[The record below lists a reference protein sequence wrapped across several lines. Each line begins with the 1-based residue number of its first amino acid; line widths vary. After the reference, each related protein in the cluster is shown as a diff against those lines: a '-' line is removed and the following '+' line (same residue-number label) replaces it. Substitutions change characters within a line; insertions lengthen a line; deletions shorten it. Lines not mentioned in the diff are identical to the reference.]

1 MFPMLADR
9 KYPLTLAA
17 LFGFYV
23 VAGKVGLLLA
33 FVHASASPVWPP
45 TGIALAAL
53 LTLGYR
59 VWPAIFA
66 GAFVVNIST
75 AGSVATS
82 LGIAVGNTLEG
93 LLAAFLVDRY
103 ANGARAFDRSQDVFK
118 FAGFAALLSTT
129 VSATIGVASLAL
141 GGYAAWDDFDQIWLT
156 WWLGDASGAL
166 IFAPL
171 LVLWVRDWRSHVSRG
186 RLLEVAALWCTTTL
200 IGLAVFGEGLAHFGL
215 MTLPLTFLCTPPL
228 VWAAVRFRQRE
239 AAMLVAVLSGIAIWE
254 TLRGFGPFASATAN
268 EALLLLQIFM
278 GTVSVMVI
286 SAGALVEERRR
297 VEQEHEELLVRAQ
310 SARAE
315 AEAANRAKD
324 EFLAMLGHEL
334 RNPLAAIISAVSV
347 LDRIGQQDDVAV
359 RARGAIRHQ
368 ITHLG
373 RLVGDLLDIA
383 HVTSGDI
390 VLTCEPLNLATSVQ
404 RSVSNMASTG
414 RLERHVIDVRAEPVW
429 ANADLSRLN
438 QVVANLLTNAIKYT
452 SPGGTIRVRIGGEQD
467 QAVIGVADT
476 GIGIPPNLLPH
487 LFDLPV
493 QGERRLERTQGGLGV
508 GLTLVRRL
516 VELHGGRVEAF
527 SEGPG
532 RGSEFVVRLPRIPPA
547 KVIESESVLRV
558 VGNVSAA
565 R

>member
-1 MFPMLADR
+1 VFPMLADR

-17 LFGFYV
+17 LFGLYV

-93 LLAAFLVDRY
+93 LLAVFLVDRY

-171 LVLWVRDWRSHVSRG
+171 LVLWVRDWRSHLSRG

-286 SAGALVEERRR
+286 SAGALVKERRR
-297 VEQEHEELLVRAQ
+297 VEQEREELLVRAQ
-310 SARAE
+310 AARAE
-315 AEAANRAKD
+315 AEAANQAKD
-324 EFLAMLGHEL
+324 EFLAMLGHEV

-373 RLVGDLLDIA
+373 RLVDDLLDIA

-404 RSVSNMASTG
+404 RSVSNMAS

-452 SPGGTIRVRIGGEQD
+452 SPGGTIRVRVGGEQD

-476 GIGIPPNLLPH
+476 GIGIPPNLLPY

-493 QGERRLERTQGGLGV
+493 QGERRLERAQGGLGV

-516 VELHGGRVEAF
+516 VQLHGGRVEAF

-547 KVIESESVLRV
+547 KVIESRSVLRV

>member
-1 MFPMLADR
+1 
-9 KYPLTLAA
+9 
-17 LFGFYV
+17 
-23 VAGKVGLLLA
+23 
-33 FVHASASPVWPP
+33 
-45 TGIALAAL
+45 
-53 LTLGYR
+53 
-59 VWPAIFA
+59 
-66 GAFVVNIST
+66 
-75 AGSVATS
+75 
-82 LGIAVGNTLEG
+82 
-93 LLAAFLVDRY
+93 
-103 ANGARAFDRSQDVFK
+103 
-118 FAGFAALLSTT
+118 
-129 VSATIGVASLAL
+129 
-141 GGYAAWDDFDQIWLT
+141 
-156 WWLGDASGAL
+156 
-166 IFAPL
+166 
-171 LVLWVRDWRSHVSRG
+171 
-186 RLLEVAALWCTTTL
+186 
-200 IGLAVFGEGLAHFGL
+200 VFGEGLTHFGF

-254 TLRGFGPFASATAN
+254 TLRGFGPFATATAN
-268 EALLLLQIFM
+268 EALLLLQVFM

-286 SAGALVEERRR
+286 AAGALVEERRR
-297 VEQEHEELLVRAQ
+297 VEHERAVLLVRAQ
-310 SARAE
+310 VARSE

-334 RNPLAAIISAVSV
+334 GNPLAAIISAVSI
-347 LDRIGQQDDVAV
+347 LDHLGPQDDVAV

-373 RLVGDLLDIA
+373 RLVDDLLDIA

-390 VLTCEPLNLATSVQ
+390 VLTCEPVNLATSVQ
-404 RSVSNMASTG
+404 RSVSNLASTG

-429 ANADLSRLN
+429 ANADPTRLN
-438 QVVANLLTNAIKYT
+438 QIVANLLTNAIKYT
-452 SPGGTIRVRIGGEQD
+452 SPGGTIRVRVGGEQD

-476 GIGIPPNLLPH
+476 GIGIPPNLLPY

-493 QGERRLERTQGGLGV
+493 QGERRLERAQGGLGV

-516 VELHGGRVEAF
+516 VQLHGGRVEAF

-547 KVIESESVLRV
+547 KVIESQSVLRV

>member
-1 MFPMLADR
+1 MLVDR
-9 KYPLTLAA
+9 RYPLILAA
-17 LFGFYV
+17 LFGLYV
-23 VAGKVGLLLA
+23 VAGKLGLSLA

-45 TGIALAAL
+45 TGIALAAF

-59 VWPAIFA
+59 VWPAIFV
-66 GAFVVNIST
+66 GAFIVNAT
-75 AGSVATS
+75 TMGSAATS
-82 LGIAVGNTLEG
+82 LGIATGNTLEG
-93 LLAAFLVDRY
+93 LLGAYLVNRY
-103 ANGARAFDRSQDVFK
+103 ANGARVFDHSQDAFK
-118 FAGFAALLSTT
+118 FAGFAALLSTI
-129 VSATIGVASLAL
+129 VSATVGVGSLVL
-141 GGYAAWDDFDQIWLT
+141 GGYAAWADADEIWFT

-171 LVLWVRDWRSHVSRG
+171 MVLWLRDWRGGPSRG
-186 RLLEVAALWCTTTL
+186 RVLEAAALWLTTTF
-200 IGLAVFGEGLAHFGL
+200 IGLAVFGEGLTRFGL

-228 VWAAVRFRQRE
+228 VWAALRFRQLE
-239 AAMLVAVLSGIAIWE
+239 AAMLVTVLSGIAIWE

-268 EALLLLQIFM
+268 EALLLLQLFM

-297 VEQEHEELLVRAQ
+297 VEHEREDLLLRAQ
-310 SARAE
+310 LARAE

-373 RLVGDLLDIA
+373 RLVDDLLDIA

-390 VLTCEPLNLATSVQ
+390 VLVCEPLNLATSVQ
-404 RSVSNMASTG
+404 RSVSNLASTG

-429 ANADLSRLN
+429 ANADPTRLN
-438 QVVANLLTNAIKYT
+438 QIVANLLTNAIKYT
-452 SPGGTIRVRIGGEQD
+452 SPGGTIRIRVGGEEE
-467 QAVIGVADT
+467 QAIVGVADT

-487 LFDLPV
+487 MFDLPV
-493 QGERRLERTQGGLGV
+493 QGDRRLDRAQSGLGV

-516 VELHGGRVEAF
+516 VEMHGGRVEVF

-532 RGSEFVVRLPRIPPA
+532 QGSEFVVRLPRIAPA
-547 KVIESESVLRV
+547 KPIDSQSVLRV
-558 VGNVSAA
+558 VGKVASA

>member
-1 MFPMLADR
+1 MLVDR
-9 KYPLTLAA
+9 RYPLILAA
-17 LFGFYV
+17 LFGLYV
-23 VAGKVGLLLA
+23 VAGKLGLSMA

-45 TGIALAAL
+45 TGVALAAL
-53 LTLGYR
+53 LTVGYR

-66 GAFVVNIST
+66 GAFIVNAT
-75 AGSVATS
+75 TMGSVATS
-82 LGIAVGNTLEG
+82 LGIATGNTLEG
-93 LLAAFLVDRY
+93 LLGAYLVNRY
-103 ANGARAFDRSQDVFK
+103 ANGARAFDHSQDVFK
-118 FAGFAALLSTT
+118 FAGFAALLSTI
-129 VSATIGVASLAL
+129 VSATVGVGSLAL
-141 GGYAAWDDFDQIWLT
+141 GGYAAWADADEIFFT

-171 LVLWVRDWRSHVSRG
+171 MVLWLRDWRGGPSRG
-186 RLLEVAALWCTTTL
+186 RVLEAAALWLTTTV
-200 IGLAVFGEGLAHFGL
+200 IGLAVFGEGLTRFGL

-228 VWAAVRFRQRE
+228 VWAAVRFRQLE
-239 AAMLVAVLSGIAIWE
+239 AAMLVTVLSGIAIWE

-268 EALLLLQIFM
+268 DALLLLQLFM

-297 VEQEHEELLVRAQ
+297 VEREREDLLMRAQ
-310 SARAE
+310 LARAE

-347 LDRIGQQDDVAV
+347 LDRIGQQDEIAV

-373 RLVGDLLDIA
+373 RLVDDLLDIA

-390 VLTCEPLNLATSVQ
+390 VLTCEPLNLASSVQ
-404 RSVSNMASTG
+404 RSVSNLASTG

-429 ANADLSRLN
+429 ANADPTRLN
-438 QVVANLLTNAIKYT
+438 QIVANLLTNAIKYT
-452 SPGGTIRVRIGGEQD
+452 SPGGTIRVRVDGEEE
-467 QAVIGVADT
+467 QAIVGVADT
-476 GIGIPPNLLPH
+476 GIGIPPSLLPH
-487 LFDLPV
+487 VFDLPV
-493 QGERRLERTQGGLGV
+493 QGDRRLDGAQGGLGV

-516 VELHGGRVEAF
+516 VELHGGRVEVF

-532 RGSEFVVRLPRIPPA
+532 RGSEFVVRLPRIVPGKP
-547 KVIESESVLRV
+547 VDSQSVLRV
-558 VGNVSAA
+558 VGKVASA

>member
-1 MFPMLADR
+1 MLADR
-9 KYPLTLAA
+9 KFPLTLAA
-17 LFGFYV
+17 VFGVYV
-23 VAGKVGLLLA
+23 VAGKLGLSLA
-33 FVHASASPVWPP
+33 FVHANASPVWPP

-66 GAFVVNIST
+66 GAFCVNITT

-82 LGIAVGNTLEG
+82 FGIAGGNTLEA
-93 LLAAFLVDRY
+93 LLGAYLVDRY
-103 ANGARAFDRSQDVFK
+103 ANGARAFDHSQDVFK
-118 FAGFAALLSTT
+118 FAGFAAILSTM
-129 VSATIGVASLAL
+129 VSATIGVTSLAL
-141 GGYAAWDDFDQIWLT
+141 TGYAAWVDFDQIWLT
-156 WWLGDASGAL
+156 WWLGDASGVL
-166 IFAPL
+166 IFAPA
-171 LVLWVRDWRSHVSRG
+171 LVLWARDWRSDRSQG
-186 RLLEVAALWCTTTL
+186 RLLEAAALWFTTIL
-200 IGLAVFGEGLAHFGL
+200 IGLAVFGEGLSRFGL

-228 VWAAVRFRQRE
+228 VWAAVRFRQLE

-254 TLRGFGPFASATAN
+254 TLHGFGPFASATAN
-268 EALLLLQIFM
+268 EALLLLQVFM

-297 VEQEHEELLVRAQ
+297 VEREREELLMQAQ
-310 SARAE
+310 AARSD

-324 EFLAMLGHEL
+324 EFLGMLGHEL

-347 LDRIGQQDDVAV
+347 LDRIGQQDDVAA

-373 RLVGDLLDIA
+373 RLVDDLLDIA

-390 VLTCEPLNLATSVQ
+390 VLSCEPLNLATSVQ
-404 RSVSNMASTG
+404 RSVSDLASTG

-429 ANADLSRLN
+429 ANADPTRLN
-438 QVVANLLTNAIKYT
+438 QIVANLLTNAIKYT
-452 SPGGTIRVRIGGEQD
+452 SPGGTIRVRVGGEED
-467 QAVIGVADT
+467 QAVVGVTDT

-487 LFDLPV
+487 MFDLPV
-493 QGERRLERTQGGLGV
+493 QGERRLDRAQAGLGV
-508 GLTLVRRL
+508 GLILVRRL
-516 VELHGGRVEAF
+516 VDLHGGRVEVF

-532 RGSEFVVRLPRIPPA
+532 HGSEFVVRLPRIQPA
-547 KVIESESVLRV
+547 KPMDSQSVLRV
-558 VGNVSAA
+558 VGKVASA

>member
-1 MFPMLADR
+1 MLVDR
-9 KYPLTLAA
+9 RYPLILAA
-17 LFGFYV
+17 LFGLYV
-23 VAGKVGLLLA
+23 AAGKLGLSLA

-45 TGIALAAL
+45 TGIALAAF

-66 GAFVVNIST
+66 GAFAVNVT
-75 AGSVATS
+75 TMGSAATS
-82 LGIAVGNTLEG
+82 LGIATGNTLEG
-93 LLAAFLVDRY
+93 LLGAYLVNRY
-103 ANGARAFDRSQDVFK
+103 AGGARAFDHSQDVFK
-118 FAGFAALLSTT
+118 FAGLAALLSTII
-129 VSATIGVASLAL
+129 SATVGVGSLIL
-141 GGYAAWDDFDQIWLT
+141 GGYAAWADADEIWFT

-171 LVLWVRDWRSHVSRG
+171 VVLWLRDWRGAASRG
-186 RLLEVAALWCTTTL
+186 RVLEAAALWLTTTF
-200 IGLAVFGEGLAHFGL
+200 IGLAVFGEGLTRFGL

-228 VWAAVRFRQRE
+228 VWAAVRFRQLE
-239 AAMLVAVLSGIAIWE
+239 AAMLVTVLSGIAIWE
-254 TLRGFGPFASATAN
+254 TLRGFGPFASASAN
-268 EALLLLQIFM
+268 EALLLLQLFM

-297 VEQEHEELLVRAQ
+297 VEREREDLLMRAQ
-310 SARAE
+310 LARAE

-347 LDRIGQQDDVAV
+347 LDRIGQQDEVAV

-373 RLVGDLLDIA
+373 RLVDDLLDIA

-390 VLTCEPLNLATSVQ
+390 VLASEPLNLATSVQ
-404 RSVSNMASTG
+404 RSVSNLASTG

-429 ANADLSRLN
+429 ANADPTRLN
-438 QVVANLLTNAIKYT
+438 QIVANLLTNAIKYT
-452 SPGGTIRVRIGGEQD
+452 SPGGTIRVRVGGEEE
-467 QAVIGVADT
+467 QAIVGVADT
-476 GIGIPPNLLPH
+476 GIGIPPSMLPH
-487 LFDLPV
+487 MFDLPV
-493 QGERRLERTQGGLGV
+493 QGERRLDHAQGGLGV

-516 VELHGGRVEAF
+516 VELHGGRVEVF

-532 RGSEFVVRLPRIPPA
+532 RGSEFVVRLPRIEPA
-547 KVIESESVLRV
+547 KPVDSQSVLRV
-558 VGNVSAA
+558 VGKVASA

>member
-1 MFPMLADR
+1 MLADR

-17 LFGFYV
+17 VFGLYV
-23 VAGKVGLLLA
+23 IFGKIGLSLA
-33 FVHASASPVWPP
+33 VVHASASPVWAP

-66 GAFVVNIST
+66 GAFCVNITT

-82 LGIAVGNTLEG
+82 LGIGVGNTLEA
-93 LLAAFLVDRY
+93 LLAAYLVDRY
-103 ANGARAFDRSQDVFK
+103 ANGAQAFDRSQDVFK
-118 FAGFAALLSTT
+118 FAGFAGLLSPT
-129 VSATIGVASLAL
+129 VSATVGVASLAL
-141 GGYAAWDDFDQIWLT
+141 GGYATWPDFDQIWLT
-156 WWLGDASGAL
+156 WWLGDVTGAL
-166 IFAPL
+166 IFGPL
-171 LVLWVRDWRSHVSRG
+171 LILWVRDWRSHVSRG
-186 RLLEVAALWCTTTL
+186 RLLEVAALWLTTTL
-200 IGLAVFGEGLAHFGL
+200 IGLAVFGEGLTHFGL

-239 AAMLVAVLSGIAIWE
+239 AAMLVAVLSGIAIWA
-254 TLRGFGPFASATAN
+254 TLRGLGPFATATAN
-268 EALLLLQIFM
+268 EALLLLQVFM

-297 VEQEHEELLVRAQ
+297 VEHERAVLLVRTQ
-310 SARAE
+310 VARAE

-334 RNPLAAIISAVSV
+334 SNPLAAIISAVSI
-347 LDRIGQQDDVAV
+347 LDRLGPQDDVAV

-373 RLVGDLLDIA
+373 RLVDDLLDIA

-390 VLTCEPLNLATSVQ
+390 VLTCEPVNLATSVQ
-404 RSVSNMASTG
+404 RSVSNLASTG
-414 RLERHVIDVRAEPVW
+414 RLERHVVDVRAEPVW
-429 ANADLSRLN
+429 ANADPTRLN
-438 QVVANLLTNAIKYT
+438 QIVANLLTNAIKYT
-452 SPGGTIRVRIGGEQD
+452 SPGGTIRIRVAGEED
-467 QAVIGVADT
+467 EAVIGVADT
-476 GIGIPPNLLPH
+476 GIGISPSLLPH
-487 LFDLPV
+487 MFDLPV
-493 QGERRLERTQGGLGV
+493 QGERRLDRAQGGLGV

-532 RGSEFVVRLPRIPPA
+532 RGSEFIVRLPRIPAA
-547 KVIESESVLRV
+547 KPIESQSVLRV
-558 VGNVSAA
+558 VGKVASA

>member
-1 MFPMLADR
+1 MLADR
-9 KYPLTLAA
+9 KYLLTLAA
-17 LFGFYV
+17 LFGVYV
-23 VAGKVGLLLA
+23 GAGKLGLSLA
-33 FVHASASPVWPP
+33 FVHANTSPVWPP

-66 GAFVVNIST
+66 ASFCVNITT

-82 LGIAVGNTLEG
+82 IGIAGGNTLEA
-93 LLAAFLVDRY
+93 LLGAYLVDRY
-103 ANGARAFDRSQDVFK
+103 ANGSRAFDHSQDVFK
-118 FAGFAALLSTT
+118 FAGFAAILSTM
-129 VSATIGVASLAL
+129 VSATIGVTSLAL
-141 GGYAAWDDFDQIWLT
+141 TGYAAWVDFDQIWLT

-166 IFAPL
+166 IFTPV
-171 LVLWVRDWRSHVSRG
+171 LVLWARDWRSDLARG
-186 RLLEVAALWCTTTL
+186 RVLEAAALWFTTIL
-200 IGLAVFGEGLAHFGL
+200 IGLAVFGEGLSRFGL

-228 VWAAVRFRQRE
+228 VWAAVRFRQLE

-254 TLRGFGPFASATAN
+254 TLHGFGPFASATAN
-268 EALLLLQIFM
+268 EALLLLQVFM

-297 VEQEHEELLVRAQ
+297 VEREREELLVRAQ
-310 SARAE
+310 AARSD

-324 EFLAMLGHEL
+324 EFLGMLGHEL
-334 RNPLAAIISAVSV
+334 RNPLAAIISAVSI

-373 RLVGDLLDIA
+373 RLVDDLLDIA

-390 VLTCEPLNLATSVQ
+390 VLSCEPLNLATSVQ
-404 RSVSNMASTG
+404 RSVSELASTG

-429 ANADLSRLN
+429 ANADPTRLN
-438 QVVANLLTNAIKYT
+438 QIVSNLLTNAIKYT
-452 SPGGTIRVRIGGEQD
+452 SPGGTIRVRVGGEED
-467 QAVIGVADT
+467 QAVVGVADT
-476 GIGIPPNLLPH
+476 GIGISPSLLPH
-487 LFDLPV
+487 MFDLPV
-493 QGERRLERTQGGLGV
+493 QGKRRLDRAQAGLGV

-516 VELHGGRVEAF
+516 VDLHGGRVEVF

-532 RGSEFVVRLPRIPPA
+532 HGSEFVVRLPCIQPA
-547 KVIESESVLRV
+547 KGVDSQSVLRV
-558 VGNVSAA
+558 VGKVASA

>member
-1 MFPMLADR
+1 MLVDR
-9 KYPLTLAA
+9 RYPLILAA
-17 LFGFYV
+17 LFGLYV
-23 VAGKVGLLLA
+23 AAGKLGLSLA

-45 TGIALAAL
+45 TGIALAAF

-66 GAFVVNIST
+66 GAFAVNIT
-75 AGSVATS
+75 TMGSAATS
-82 LGIAVGNTLEG
+82 LGIATGNTLEG
-93 LLAAFLVDRY
+93 LLGAYLVNRY
-103 ANGARAFDRSQDVFK
+103 AGGARAFDHSQDVFK
-118 FAGFAALLSTT
+118 FAGLAALLSTII
-129 VSATIGVASLAL
+129 SATVGVGSLIL
-141 GGYAAWDDFDQIWLT
+141 GGYAAWADADEIWFT

-171 LVLWVRDWRSHVSRG
+171 IVLWLRDWRGAASRG
-186 RLLEVAALWCTTTL
+186 RVLEAAALWLTTTF
-200 IGLAVFGEGLAHFGL
+200 IGLAVFGEGLTRFGL

-228 VWAAVRFRQRE
+228 VWAAVRFRQLE
-239 AAMLVAVLSGIAIWE
+239 AAMLVTVLSGIAIWE
-254 TLRGFGPFASATAN
+254 TLRGFGPFASASGN
-268 EALLLLQIFM
+268 EALLLLQLFM

-297 VEQEHEELLVRAQ
+297 VEREREDLLMRAQ
-310 SARAE
+310 LARAE

-347 LDRIGQQDDVAV
+347 LDRIGQQDEVAV

-373 RLVGDLLDIA
+373 RLVDDLLDIA

-390 VLTCEPLNLATSVQ
+390 VLASEPLNLATSVQ
-404 RSVSNMASTG
+404 RSVSNLASTG

-429 ANADLSRLN
+429 ANADPTRLN
-438 QVVANLLTNAIKYT
+438 QIVANLLTNAIKYT
-452 SPGGTIRVRIGGEQD
+452 SPGGTIRVRVGGEEE
-467 QAVIGVADT
+467 QAIVGVADT
-476 GIGIPPNLLPH
+476 GIGIPPSMLPH
-487 LFDLPV
+487 MFDLPV
-493 QGERRLERTQGGLGV
+493 QGERRLDHAQGGLGV

-516 VELHGGRVEAF
+516 VDLHGGRVEVF

-532 RGSEFVVRLPRIPPA
+532 RGSEFVVRLPRIQPVNP
-547 KVIESESVLRV
+547 VDSQSVLRV
-558 VGNVSAA
+558 VGKVASA

>member
-1 MFPMLADR
+1 MLVDR
-9 KYPLTLAA
+9 RYPLILAA
-17 LFGFYV
+17 LFGLYV
-23 VAGKVGLLLA
+23 AAGKLGLSLA

-66 GAFVVNIST
+66 GAFAVNVT
-75 AGSVATS
+75 TMGSVATS
-82 LGIAVGNTLEG
+82 LGIATGNTLEG
-93 LLAAFLVDRY
+93 LLGAYLVNRY
-103 ANGARAFDRSQDVFK
+103 AGGARVFDHSQDVFK
-118 FAGFAALLSTT
+118 FAGFAALLSTI
-129 VSATIGVASLAL
+129 VSATVGVGSLAL
-141 GGYAAWDDFDQIWLT
+141 GGYAAWADTDEIFFT

-171 LVLWVRDWRSHVSRG
+171 LVLWLRDWRGAASRG
-186 RLLEVAALWCTTTL
+186 RVLEAAALWLTTTF
-200 IGLAVFGEGLAHFGL
+200 IGLAVFGEGLTRFGL

-228 VWAAVRFRQRE
+228 VWAAVRFRQLE
-239 AAMLVAVLSGIAIWE
+239 AAMLVTALSGIAIWE
-254 TLRGFGPFASATAN
+254 TLRGFGPFASASAN
-268 EALLLLQIFM
+268 EALLLLQLFM

-297 VEQEHEELLVRAQ
+297 VEREREDLLMRAQ
-310 SARAE
+310 LARAE

-347 LDRIGQQDDVAV
+347 LDRIGQQDEVAV

-373 RLVGDLLDIA
+373 RLVDDLLDIA

-390 VLTCEPLNLATSVQ
+390 VLAAEPLNLATSVQ
-404 RSVSNMASTG
+404 RSVSNLASTG

-429 ANADLSRLN
+429 ANADPTRLN
-438 QVVANLLTNAIKYT
+438 QIVANLLTNAIKYT
-452 SPGGTIRVRIGGEQD
+452 SPGGTIRVRVGGEEE
-467 QAVIGVADT
+467 QAIVGVADT
-476 GIGIPPNLLPH
+476 GIGIPPSMLPH
-487 LFDLPV
+487 MFDLPV
-493 QGERRLERTQGGLGV
+493 QGERRLDHAQGGLGV

-516 VELHGGRVEAF
+516 VELHGGRVEVF

-532 RGSEFVVRLPRIPPA
+532 RGSEFVVRLPRIEPV
-547 KVIESESVLRV
+547 KTVDSQSVLRV
-558 VGNVSAA
+558 VGKVASA